1 MLCYSREEILIE
13 ILITDDLV
21 WIFLGEK
28 SCQIIHVL
36 PLVQR

>member
-21 WIFLGEK
+21 WIFWERN
-28 SCQIIHVL
+28 HV
-36 PLVQR
+36 R